1 MRPDPPDRGGSDNA
15 ILAAQA
21 QLAGANRSLAV
32 SLTGTCVALLTFLLF
47 FLYDRYIA
55 DEINALLFQA
65 TAAIVVALF
74 LFGYSAVYCYRVM
87 GAMIRSSSKV
97 KGYLFRADLLFF
109 FGSLVI
115 TLEPALILYTVRLN
129 EVATIALVLWAGF
142 IALAVMSRRDLAE
155 PRRTRGPRRERRKG
169 RGRCRTNLLR
179 TREA

>member
-1 MRPDPPDRGGSDNA
+1 VRPDPPDRGGSDNA

-55 DEINALLFQA
+55 DAINALLFQA

-97 KGYLFRADLLFF
+97 KGYLFRPTCCSSSA
-109 FGSLVI
+109 
-115 TLEPALILYTVRLN
+115 P
-129 EVATIALVLWAGF
+129 
-142 IALAVMSRRDLAE
+142 
-155 PRRTRGPRRERRKG
+155 
-169 RGRCRTNLLR
+169 
-179 TREA
+179 